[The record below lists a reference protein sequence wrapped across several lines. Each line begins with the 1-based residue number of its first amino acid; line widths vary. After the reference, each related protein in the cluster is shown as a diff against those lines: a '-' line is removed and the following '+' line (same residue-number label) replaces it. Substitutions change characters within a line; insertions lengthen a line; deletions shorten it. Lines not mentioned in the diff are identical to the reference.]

1 MNTQAKRLLELGIN
15 LDLFYVITIRGNE
28 IELQGEATEKVIRE
42 AKKLV
47 ELEFNSNLNYLQG
60 YTKDLAVTL
69 TF

>member
-28 IELQGEATEKVIRE
+28 IELQGQATENVIRE

-47 ELEFNSNLNYLQG
+47 ELEFNSKVNYLQG
-60 YTKDLAVTL
+60 YAKDLAITL